1 MLESTLITARVRI
14 SQAVRLLEQVSERP
28 QVDDEGQG
36 PQDLLATADSLWR
49 QLVKL
54 QDDGLELWDRI
65 EVDGLHAQDVVARL
79 KDIVYELLLVVL
91 PAS

>member
-1 MLESTLITARVRI
+1 MSDSILITARVRI
-14 SQAVRLLEQVSERP
+14 SQAVRLLEQISERP
-28 QVDDEGQG
+28 QVDDDGQG

-49 QLVKL
+49 QLARL

-79 KDIVYELLLVVL
+79 NNIVYELLLVVL